1 MTDRHYIQQLL
12 DRFMAGSTTE
22 AEEQMLAGYFE
33 TATDVPEEWEA
44 YAILFRGLRQQTTAS
59 SHTPKTLPMKQWL
72 TIAASVL
79 VIFGLSW
86 YYLRSSEP
94 TGNGHEMMTEAR
106 THTTNEGKEAD
117 MGPVTSPAVADITKT
132 ALTPSYKKVGKR
144 YAQKSE
150 PRKTVRKKRVER
162 IDKVVTVSDEPSE
175 LPLID
180 IDMTVVQQ
188 QGEDLRL
195 AMAVMNQELLETE

>member
-1 MTDRHYIQQLL
+1 
-12 DRFMAGSTTE
+12 MAGSTTE

-44 YAILFRGLRQQTTAS
+44 YAILFRGLRQEATAS
-59 SHTPKTLPMKQWL
+59 SPRPKTVPIKQWL

-79 VIFGLSW
+79 VIFGFSW

-94 TGNGHEMMTEAR
+94 TGNGHEMMTEVRALPA
-106 THTTNEGKEAD
+106 NEGEEAD
-117 MGPVTSPAVADITKT
+117 MEPVTSPAVADITKT
-132 ALTPSYKKVGKR
+132 APTPSYKIVGKR

-150 PRKTVRKKRVER
+150 PRKPERKKRVER
-162 IDKVVTVSDEPSE
+162 IDKEVTVNNEPSE